1 MIIIKNGRP
10 SGLGT
15 LIASGFISILSLLV
29 VLKSYFNYKPDAHEN
44 SDSIF
49 GIILGTILF
58 IVFISPFFITEGIIF
73 DFKKNVFLVYTKIFG
88 YKTGKWLSL
97 NTYNSFSIIQSRKS
111 GRVGRVTTLG
121 VSETSYNLII
131 MDSSHRQKKTLK
143 TFQNFDEAKVY
154 AEDISKKTE
163 LPLVKYAPKKL
174 TKNTRR

>member
-1 MIIIKNGRP
+1 MVIKLGNGYP
-10 SGLGT
+10 
-15 LIASGFISILSLLV
+15 I
-29 VLKSYFNYKPDAHEN
+29 K
-44 SDSIF
+44 
-49 GIILGTILF
+49 
-58 IVFISPFFITEGIIF
+58 
-73 DFKKNVFLVYTKIFG
+73 
-88 YKTGKWLSL
+88 
-97 NTYNSFSIIQSRKS
+97 TYNNFSIIQSRKS

-131 MDSSHRQKKTLK
+131 MDSSHRLKKTLK